1 MTGVDEASG
10 RSKRRDALLDAAV
23 DHVVD
28 HGLAGLSIRSLA
40 DALGVAHNTVTYHFG
55 SRAEL
60 LQALFTRLAQRIR
73 RTSAVGGSD
82 PACLDAFAR
91 AEITATWQWLS
102 AEERRGMWTTFFEV
116 FALAIREP
124 DTYRGFLDHVAEDWV
139 NPLADQM
146 GAAGFSDDAA
156 RARATLVVAAVR
168 GLVLELQ
175 STTPDQRD
183 RVDGAIDALLD
194 VVSLWVRELG
204 PSDSG

>member
-91 AEITATWQWLS
+91 SEITATWQWLS
-102 AEERRGMWTTFFEV
+102 ADERRGMWTTFFEV

-194 VVSLWVRELG
+194 VVSRWVGELG

>member
-1 MTGVDEASG
+1 MTGVHEASG

-23 DHVVD
+23 DHVID
-28 HGLAGLSIRSLA
+28 HGLAGLSIRNLA
-40 DALGVAHNTVTYHFG
+40 DALGVAHNTLTYHFG

-60 LQALFTRLAQRIR
+60 LQALFSRLAQRIR

-82 PACLDAFAR
+82 PAHLDAVAR
-91 AEITATWQWLS
+91 SEITATWQWLS
-102 AEERRGMWTTFFEV
+102 ADERRGMWTTFFEV
-116 FALAIREP
+116 FVLAIREP
-124 DTYRGFLDHVAEDWV
+124 DTYRGVLDHLAEDWV

-146 GAAGFSDDAA
+146 RAAGFADDAA

-175 STTPDQRD
+175 STTPDQHD

-194 VVSLWVRELG
+194 VVGGWVSELG
-204 PSDSG
+204 PSESG

>member
-82 PACLDAFAR
+82 PACLDGFAR
-91 AEITATWQWLS
+91 SEITATWQWLS
-102 AEERRGMWTTFFEV
+102 ADERRGMWTTFFEV

-139 NPLADQM
+139 KPLADQM

-194 VVSLWVRELG
+194 VVSRWVRELG
-204 PSDSG
+204 PSESG

>member
-1 MTGVDEASG
+1 MTGVHEASG

-23 DHVVD
+23 DHVID
-28 HGLAGLSIRSLA
+28 HGLAGLSIRNLA
-40 DALGVAHNTVTYHFG
+40 DALGVAHNTLTYHFG

-60 LQALFTRLAQRIR
+60 LQALFSRLAQRIR

-82 PACLDAFAR
+82 PAHLDAFAR
-91 AEITATWQWLS
+91 SEITATWQWLS
-102 AEERRGMWTTFFEV
+102 ADERRGMWTTFFEV

-124 DTYRGFLDHVAEDWV
+124 DTYRGFLDHLAEDWV

-146 GAAGFSDDAA
+146 CAAGFADDAA

-194 VVSLWVRELG
+194 VVSRWVGELG

>member
-73 RTSAVGGSD
+73 RTSAVGGGD
-82 PACLDAFAR
+82 PAHVDGFAR
-91 AEITATWQWLS
+91 SEITATWQWLS
-102 AEERRGMWTTFFEV
+102 ADERRGMWTTFFEV

-139 NPLADQM
+139 KPLADQM

-194 VVSLWVRELG
+194 VVSRWVRELG
-204 PSDSG
+204 PSESG

>member
-102 AEERRGMWTTFFEV
+102 ADERRGMWTTFFEV

-139 NPLADQM
+139 KPLADQM

-175 STTPDQRD
+175 STTPDERD
-183 RVDGAIDALLD
+183 RLDGAIDALLD
-194 VVSLWVRELG
+194 VVSGWVRELG
-204 PSDSG
+204 PSDGG

>member
-1 MTGVDEASG
+1 MTGDDEARA
-10 RSKRRDALLDAAV
+10 RSERRDALLDAAV
-23 DHVVD
+23 DHVID

-73 RTSAVGGSD
+73 RTTTVGGSD

-102 AEERRGMWTTFFEV
+102 ADERRGMWTTFFEA

-146 GAAGFSDDAA
+146 GAAGFADDAA

-183 RVDGAIDALLD
+183 RVDGAVDALLD
-194 VVSLWVRELG
+194 VVSRWVRELG